1 MTTRTTSEQRPTTSE
16 GLLNSHGTKNAMV
29 DRSETVAVDG
39 GEFHFGAAARR
50 AIAALRV
57 ALGLVFLW
65 AFLDKTFGLGYSTPS
80 AKAWINGGSPTK
92 GFLASVDVGPFET
105 LFHNIAGTW
114 WANWLFMVAML
125 GIGIALLLG
134 VALRIAAV
142 SGTLVLLMMWAA
154 EWPLAR
160 FTSGGDPSGSVN
172 PLVDYHIIYAL
183 GLIVIALSTD
193 PVRTLGGRVWTAIP
207 FVGHRGWLT

>member
-29 DRSETVAVDG
+29 DKAETVVVDG

-160 FTSGGDPSGSVN
+160 FTSAGDPSGSVN